1 MYQMQIIRL
10 TQIDIAKHILFYYFD
25 EIIIFNSCGDMVSKK
40 KTLVETPKRL
50 TFGCIISNVRENK
63 HTKLSETL
71 EEIYKTNL
79 PSSSKS

>member
-40 KTLVETPKRL
+40 KKKKNSC
-50 TFGCIISNVRENK
+50 GD
-63 HTKLSETL
+63 TK
-71 EEIYKTNL
+71 EINFWVYNI
-79 PSSSKS
+79 